1 MALFG
6 IKYQILAMNDLTGY
20 SVCRAAAAE
29 LSEKMLSVEK
39 LLIFVAFLKGYGK

>member
-6 IKYQILAMNDLTGY
+6 IKYPILAT
-20 SVCRAAAAE
+20 AAE

-39 LLIFVAFLKGYGK
+39 LSATILSIFFDCAEWHFLA

>member
-6 IKYQILAMNDLTGY
+6 IKYLILTIDDWLLCV
-20 SVCRAAAAE
+20 SQAAAE

-39 LLIFVAFLKGYGK
+39 LLIFVAFFKGIW